1 MCQENLEALLI
12 MSVEKQLLNDIEITK
27 VIDYLKASS
36 SVMSKMFSFAPASLQ
51 SDNGREFCNELINS
65 LREMWP
71 DLNIVHGKPRHSQ
84 SQDSVERA
92 NQDIE
97 NILTT
102 WMQDNNTNKWSEGLR
117 FVQFMKNKAYHS
129 GIKRSPYNAMFG
141 TDPKTGLTSSI
152 LPHTILQEIPSTEN
166 RKRKQTEESQNAR
179 DNLEIQAKKM
189 KNVSNAKFPKAKEG
203 STVQLKIP
211 DVEGR
216 SSIENLIAIYLKK
229 NKFLYDLQQQN
240 NQLEMDKVFLNVLL
254 SLNAPLIDVHA
265 VKMRLAHGLLMSKD
279 EPLSCEACGQ
289 PFTVRIYYTDGMPSI
304 RIGMNGPQ
312 VDRNSRLNPRTQPK
326 PKQENPEISKKN

>member
-1 MCQENLEALLI
+1 MLL
-12 MSVEKQLLNDIEITK
+12 DIFC
-27 VIDYLKASS
+27 L
-36 SVMSKMFSFAPASLQ
+36 FGAPASLQ

-84 SQDSVERA
+84 SQGSVERA

-166 RKRKQTEESQNAR
+166 RKRKQTEERQNAR

-189 KNVSNAKFPKAKEG
+189 KNLSNAKFPEAKEG

-211 DVEGR
+211 DVDRGR
-216 SSIENLIAIYLKK
+216 GDPRSIIAVVLKITEDGFYQLGCKCGTYKIY
-229 NKFLYDLQQQN
+229 
-240 NQLEMDKVFLNVLL
+240 
-254 SLNAPLIDVHA
+254 
-265 VKMRLAHGLLMSKD
+265 
-279 EPLSCEACGQ
+279 
-289 PFTVRIYYTDGMPSI
+289 
-304 RIGMNGPQ
+304 
-312 VDRNSRLNPRTQPK
+312 
-326 PKQENPEISKKN
+326 